1 MVANPRLCVTDEV
14 GVAREPLCPCDL
26 EGDTKGGPRRQDTW
40 ETPPV
45 EDELDRSI
53 LALLG
58 AQGRMSYAD
67 LARETGLSTSA
78 VHQRV
83 RRLEER
89 GVISGYRAVI
99 EPRAIGLPLTALID
113 LTPLDPSAPD
123 DIPQRVEGFEEIES
137 CWSVAGSASYVVK
150 VRVTEPADLEELLA
164 RIRAAAGVST
174 RTTIVLSTPFEGRPP
189 VV

>member
-1 MVANPRLCVTDEV
+1 MPTCQTH
-14 GVAREPLCPCDL
+14 
-26 EGDTKGGPRRQDTW
+26 
-40 ETPPV
+40 PV

-89 GVISGYRAVI
+89 GVITGYRAVI
-99 EPRAIGLPLTALID
+99 DSRAIGLPLTALID

-123 DIPQRVEGFEEIES
+123 DIPQRVEGFAEIES

-150 VRVTEPADLEELLA
+150 VRVGEPADLEELLA

-189 VV
+189 VS

>member
-1 MVANPRLCVTDEV
+1 MED
-14 GVAREPLCPCDL
+14 DI
-26 EGDTKGGPRRQDTW
+26 DRR
-40 ETPPV
+40 
-45 EDELDRSI
+45 I

-58 AQGRMSYAD
+58 ADGRRSYAD
-67 LARETGLSTSA
+67 LARDTGLSTSA

-89 GVISGYRAVI
+89 GVITGYRAVMDA
-99 EPRAIGLPLTALID
+99 RAIGLPLTALID

-123 DIPQRVEGFEEIES
+123 DIPQRVEGFTEIEA
-137 CWSVAGSASYVVK
+137 CWSVAGAASYVVK
-150 VRVTEPADLEELLA
+150 VRVAEPTDLEDLLA

-189 VV
+189 IT